1 MSANE
6 YIVGSSPSRNV
17 PQFLRSRELG
27 GSPSPARRE
36 AEVRSGLVERLPL
49 SLRERELPVERYRFD
64 KVRLFN
70 VLEHSAE
77 QTLGDKRALWST

>member
-17 PQFLRSRELG
+17 QQFLRSRELG

-64 KVRLFN
+64 KVRLFY